1 MIQIQSF
8 FDERT
13 ATITYVVFDMTSKDA
28 IVIDPVLDYDPAASK
43 IWTES
48 SDEVIAFV
56 KERALHL
63 HYLLE
68 THAHADHLSG
78 AQLIKEQ
85 FPGARIVIGARI
97 TEVQKIFKSVFG
109 LPAGFATDGSQFDLL
124 IEEGEPLQAGT
135 LTIEAFHTPG
145 HTPACMT
152 YKIEDAIFTGDAIF
166 MPDLGTGRC
175 DFPGGSAED
184 LYHSIHEVLY
194 ALPDATRMFVG
205 HDYPKNRDA
214 AWETTV
220 GAQKEGNVALP
231 ASRSREDFVA
241 WRNARDSTLSAPKLL
256 FQSVQVNIDAG
267 NLPQPSENKQRYLKI
282 PINVFKPEATSPENL
297 ELRNPN
303 DIQK

>member
-85 FPGARIVIGARI
+85 FPGAGIVIGARI